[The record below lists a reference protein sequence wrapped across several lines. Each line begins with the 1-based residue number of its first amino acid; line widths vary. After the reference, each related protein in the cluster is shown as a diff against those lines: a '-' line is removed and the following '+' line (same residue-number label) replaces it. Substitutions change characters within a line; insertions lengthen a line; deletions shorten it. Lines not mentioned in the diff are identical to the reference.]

1 MKININ
7 SMARKVEIDNRYPLR
22 FYFRIADNLLK
33 QASIY
38 REEKNIVDLYV
49 ILLRFS
55 SLVSETIPCHRDYQ
69 TFPPKERSMYRKKL
83 LNVLDELES
92 LKPEAQRLVNK
103 LNEAQAVSQLPQ
115 LECLEGTSYGLGTPS
130 LEWPPV
136 NNNSLSINIRQ
147 PSSLTSQSSWKYN
160 NDYSRVSTNT
170 SQIDK
175 QFQKLSLNIPLPNKE
190 TLSRHSF
197 LGPNGLQGQWLG
209 PTAKVKVQYPSST
222 DLIPTENSGMNQV
235 VQNDIVAVKDGDQ
248 GGIKSTM
255 ESVLSLDDGVWP
267 RPAQELGPS
276 LINEIREDPFELV
289 INQPSPPPVLARVQP
304 EYTPIPPSKVADPR
318 PGPAKPSVDG
328 MPSSNSYQHLHVPV
342 KLMDD
347 FLRLA
352 RMNTEKNL
360 ETCGIL
366 AGSLKNKVFHITTL
380 IVPKQEST
388 SDSCQTL
395 NEEEVFEVQDRLS
408 LFSLGWIHTHP
419 SQTCFM
425 SSVDLHT
432 HYSYQI
438 MLPEAIAIVMAP
450 TDTSS
455 PHGIFHLSDPGGVSV
470 IRNCDQRGFH
480 PHEEPLDGTPIYE
493 HCSHVF
499 INSNLRIDVVDL
511 REMGRA
517 PCCEKLGLKR
527 GRWTA
532 EEDEILTNYIQL
544 HGEGSWRSLPNNAG
558 LNIHIYIYIEEET
571 IVKLHT
577 ALGNRWSFIAAH
589 LPGRTDNEIKN
600 YWNSHLSRKIY
611 TFTNLGNDYLPT
623 ITNVGKKTD
632 ASFKD
637 RRAAARA
644 NRSSIMN
651 KNKNV
656 LSPSPQRS
664 QAKPQQSG
672 TNIADHVVL
681 QVEPS
686 ARENQK
692 GDEAIR
698 SGGFESST
706 VLSGDNNG
714 EKEVLGLCE
723 CVESEIMG
731 LESGVVDPSG
741 NVGFKEQREDGIIM
755 EGNITDEVTKSE
767 GRESTSLWSSNAESG
782 GGELYSFSSSLNSAF
797 DDEWLS
803 WGWAGGFECHNE
815 LELWDEE
822 ERIAW
827 LWESGSTGEGH

>member
-136 NNNSLSINIRQ
+136 NNNSLSINVRQ
-147 PSSLTSQSSWKYN
+147 PSSLKSQSSWKYN

-170 SQIDK
+170 TQIDK

-209 PTAKVKVQYPSST
+209 PSAKVKVQYPSST
-222 DLIPTENSGMNQV
+222 DLIPTENSGLNQA

-267 RPAQELGPS
+267 HPAQELGPS
-276 LINEIREDPFELV
+276 LSNEIREDPFELV

-304 EYTPIPPSKVADPR
+304 EYSPIPPSKVADPR

-352 RMNTEKNL
+352 RANTEKNL

-511 REMGRA
+511 R
-517 PCCEKLGLKR
+517 
-527 GRWTA
+527 
-532 EEDEILTNYIQL
+532 
-544 HGEGSWRSLPNNAG
+544 
-558 LNIHIYIYIEEET
+558 
-571 IVKLHT
+571 
-577 ALGNRWSFIAAH
+577 
-589 LPGRTDNEIKN
+589 
-600 YWNSHLSRKIY
+600 
-611 TFTNLGNDYLPT
+611 
-623 ITNVGKKTD
+623 
-632 ASFKD
+632 
-637 RRAAARA
+637 
-644 NRSSIMN
+644 
-651 KNKNV
+651 
-656 LSPSPQRS
+656 
-664 QAKPQQSG
+664 
-672 TNIADHVVL
+672 
-681 QVEPS
+681 
-686 ARENQK
+686 
-692 GDEAIR
+692 
-698 SGGFESST
+698 
-706 VLSGDNNG
+706 
-714 EKEVLGLCE
+714 
-723 CVESEIMG
+723 
-731 LESGVVDPSG
+731 
-741 NVGFKEQREDGIIM
+741 
-755 EGNITDEVTKSE
+755 
-767 GRESTSLWSSNAESG
+767 
-782 GGELYSFSSSLNSAF
+782 
-797 DDEWLS
+797 
-803 WGWAGGFECHNE
+803 
-815 LELWDEE
+815 
-822 ERIAW
+822 
-827 LWESGSTGEGH
+827 